1 MFTGMNEQI
10 KIFENPQFGKIRT
23 SGTSDEPLFCLADVC
38 KVLEINNPSDAKRRL
53 KQDGVVLI
61 EVGVKTG
68 VKTDGTPVYQTV
80 KAMFVNEQN
89 LYRVIMRSD
98 KPQAEPFQDWVCG
111 EVLPSIRKHGGYI
124 ASTPDDTPEVI
135 MARALKIADE
145 TIRKREQELA
155 AAKQQLS
162 VAEHTVEVQ
171 DRKLNEQKPKV
182 EFYDA
187 VTESEGS
194 ESFEVVAKSIKSEVL
209 GVPRFGRNTLTKI
222 LREMKIIFGTGRQI
236 RPYQKYIDLKYFELV
251 NYPYIKN
258 RRAYMGWQTLV
269 TQLGKQFIVKT
280 LKRYFYDK
288 EQQTQGKQ
296 LVLFSNNQ

>member
-1 MFTGMNEQI
+1 MNEQI